1 MFSALPDGAKRYSTS
16 PIFNQETVPQALLK
30 DHQTKAGVWG
40 RLVVLDGSLDFIIPD
55 RHPLAHPVIAPDFA
69 VIEPE
74 IIHHVSLKGPVRF
87 QVEFYRIEHGDKK
100 EEEL

>member
-40 RLVVLDGSLDFIIPD
+40 RLVVLDGSLDFVVPGQ
-55 RHPLAHPVIAPDFA
+55 HPLTHPITAPGFA
-69 VIEPE
+69 IIEPE
-74 IIHHVSLKGPVRF
+74 IAHHVSLKKPVRF
-87 QVEFYRIEHGDKK
+87 QIEFYRVERDDKK